1 MPFLPEACSPESHTH
16 PPGGLPHPPGDP
28 PHPWGAQGGDLEE
41 ETTAILHSLREFP
54 ANPGSRIEHLAD
66 AAALRAAGHQVATV
80 KQRRHLCHSE
90 PADGLH
96 ADGHVQ
102 HLCGNEVAV
111 AGALQPRQLH
121 EDADVPA
128 GQCL

>member
-1 MPFLPEACSPESHTH
+1 MSGHPNRSVSQAPATPCDP
-16 PPGGLPHPPGDP
+16 PPGTE
-28 PHPWGAQGGDLEE
+28 AQGGDLEE
-41 ETTAILHSLREFP
+41 ETTAILHSLGEFP
-54 ANPGSRIEHLAD
+54 ANPGSRVEHLAD
-66 AAALRAAGHQVATV
+66 AAALRAAGHQVGTV
-80 KQRRHLCHSE
+80 KQRGHLCHGE

-128 GQCL
+128 GQGL